1 MTVIAQNAQKRLNFI
16 VVPQV
21 RTKMRE
27 GKRESNNN
35 NKKNTH
41 THTHTN
47 MRMDKAQENTLV

>member
-1 MTVIAQNAQKRLNFI
+1 MTAIAQNAQKRLNFI

-35 NKKNTH
+35 KKTH

-47 MRMDKAQENTLV
+47 MRMDKAKENTLV

>member
-1 MTVIAQNAQKRLNFI
+1 MTAIAQNAQKRLNFI

-27 GKRESNNN
+27 GKRESNNK
-35 NKKNTH
+35 KKN

-47 MRMDKAQENTLV
+47 MRMDKAKENTLV